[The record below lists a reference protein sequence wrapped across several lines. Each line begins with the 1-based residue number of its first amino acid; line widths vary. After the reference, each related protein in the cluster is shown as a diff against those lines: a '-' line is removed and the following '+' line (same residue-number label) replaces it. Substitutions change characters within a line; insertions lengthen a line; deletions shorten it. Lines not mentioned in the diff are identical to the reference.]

1 MRATSMH
8 LMRVRLAHV
17 RGERRAERHRV
28 VQHAFVLHTVEVDL
42 VRTAHCYF
50 NTGALP

>member
-8 LMRVRLAHV
+8 LVRVRLAHV
-17 RGERRAERHRV
+17 RGERRTERHRV
-28 VQHAFVLHTVEVDL
+28 VQHAFVLHTVKGAL
-42 VRTAHCYF
+42 VRTAHCYL